1 MKSNGCRDVQHT
13 GLQSTQTRRN
23 TGKQGAQTRG
33 SSAHL
38 PKHPYI
44 SGCTAYLANFFQLY
58 NNIFQAKLLYYFLI
72 NFCNLELISILQLS
86 YSHWCRDAWEDVPI
100 ELQCLVC
107 VHLCAPCLPVFLLV
121 CVLCRPVC
129 WTSLHPFDFIWNLF
143 TGLFVHFFNKYIF
156 SISLPTHLTRAPPT
170 PAKKRCL

>member
-13 GLQSTQTRRN
+13 GLQSTQTRKN

-44 SGCTAYLANFFQLY
+44 SGCTNNQAILFNCIHVLD
-58 NNIFQAKLLYYFLI
+58 NIFQAKLLYYFL
-72 NFCNLELISILQLS
+72 SIFVTLNWLA
-86 YSHWCRDAWEDVPI
+86 YYNYHAATDVGMLGKMCRA
-100 ELQCLVC
+100 
-107 VHLCAPCLPVFLLV
+107 APCLCTLLKWARKICQCSLPVFLLV

-129 WTSLHPFDFIWNLF
+129 WTSLHPLISFEIFLLACLCTFLICILTGETHREFSWEHF
-143 TGLFVHFFNKYIF
+143 T
-156 SISLPTHLTRAPPT
+156 
-170 PAKKRCL
+170 

>member
-13 GLQSTQTRRN
+13 GLQSTQTRRT

-44 SGCTAYLANFFQLY
+44 SGCTAYLTTKLFFNCIHILD
-58 NNIFQAKLLYYFLI
+58 NIFQAKLLYF

-86 YSHWCRDAWEDVPI
+86 CSHWCRDAWEDVPS
-100 ELQCLVC
+100 C
-107 VHLCAPCLPVFLLV
+107 P
-121 CVLCRPVC
+121 
-129 WTSLHPFDFIWNLF
+129 
-143 TGLFVHFFNKYIF
+143 LFVHLAYQWSFLFVCFVDLYAGHPYIHLISFEIFLLACLCIF
-156 SISLPTHLTRAPPT
+156 SY
-170 PAKKRCL
+170 